1 MRAAL
6 LGLVESAT
14 DSYSAFVE
22 QFHET
27 TITELNEAAFDI
39 DEGIVVEESPLPID
53 EENVRIVVETLR
65 ELQDDDEE
73 ISDEASY
80 KRRRCDDDDDDEY
93 MQSSDDDDEDDDEEY
108 DEESD

>member
-6 LGLVESAT
+6 LGLVKSAT

-65 ELQDDDEE
+65 ELREADKDDEE

-80 KRRRCDDDDDDEY
+80 KRRRCEY
-93 MQSSDDDDEDDDEEY
+93 IQSSDDYEEDED
-108 DEESD
+108 ESD